1 MSTARLPRDRR
12 RTASIVVASIA
23 LAGPTLL
30 LVWMGYIALTV
41 SGASGMIAVL
51 PMGLF
56 WLTSW
61 VWGILA
67 FVALGLGVTSTRP
80 VLPSLLAVAALLEI
94 VLGFAVLGVP

>member
-1 MSTARLPRDRR
+1 MSTARLPRHRR
-12 RTASIVVASIA
+12 RTAAIVVASIA
-23 LAGPTLL
+23 LIGPALL
-30 LVWMGYIALTV
+30 LAWVGYIEVTV

-61 VWGILA
+61 VWGVLA
-67 FVALGLGVTSTRP
+67 FVALGLGATSPRP
-80 VLPSLLAVAALLEI
+80 ALPCLLAVAALLEI